1 MFRLGGKSLQVLEYH
16 KLEYHKLECHKDYAK
31 KIMLK
36 MESRLQKYVFWIEKS
51 FSILGGG
58 GYGFQIGRNC
68 ILDSES
74 FSHFPEMFSHLG
86 QERR

>member
-1 MFRLGGKSLQVLEYH
+1 MEYRL
-16 KLEYHKLECHKDYAK
+16 
-31 KIMLK
+31 
-36 MESRLQKYVFWIEKS
+36 RKYGFWIEKS

-58 GYGFQIGRNC
+58 GFVFQIGRNC

-74 FSHFPEMFSHLG
+74 FSHFLEMFSHLG